1 MLDNELIFNAK
12 ESKGLLNLKDRFTA
26 VNFKN
31 YKALKRFSVTLNEFN
46 VLVGPNNA
54 GKSTI
59 VGAFRILSEGMRRAS
74 ARKAQFIDIPSIK
87 SMGYH
92 VPLED
97 LPVATENIFTNYD
110 ESEPAVIEFKLSSG
124 NKLKLIF
131 PHNNLCYL
139 VCEPIGKSV
148 HTPSEFRQCYNTS
161 VGFVPVLGPVEHNE
175 PLYQKEAAR
184 LALLTHRASRNFRNI
199 WYHYPDEFD
208 EFRELIKSTWP
219 GMDIEKP
226 EVDRSHKNPVLHMFC
241 PEERYPREIFWAGF
255 GFQVWCQMLTYI
267 VRAKEESLLII
278 DEPDIYLHSDLQR
291 QLVEILRQISPDI
304 LIATH
309 STEII
314 SEADPGDL
322 LIVNKKGQ
330 SAKRIK
336 NPTQLQTIFGV
347 LGSNLNPT
355 LTQLAKSRR
364 AVFVEGKDF
373 QVLSALSRKLGNQP
387 LANRS
392 DFAVIPVEG
401 FNPARVL
408 NFSEGIEL
416 TLGTKILKAVVFDR
430 DYRAPEEI
438 ANLLKDFNKYAAL
451 AHIHSRKEIENYLLV
466 PSVLQRTIEKRISD
480 RATRNG
486 TKDKFT
492 GDVQEILKCL
502 SNKMRSRV
510 NAQFMSKREKYLKA
524 ASPSAD
530 SATINEKMLEDFEE
544 LWSKMESRLEI
555 VPGKELLSMLNEYL
569 QSNFSVS
576 LTHSLI
582 VNAMKPEEIPEDIVK
597 LLEKLESFRTE
608 PV

>member
-1 MLDNELIFNAK
+1 M
-12 ESKGLLNLKDRFTA
+12 KDRFTGIT
-26 VNFKN
+26 FKN

-59 VGAFRILSEGMRRAS
+59 IGAFRILSEGI
-74 ARKAQFIDIPSIK
+74 RKAASRKAVHISDPSIK
-87 SMGYH
+87 KMGYH

-97 LPVATENIFTNYD
+97 LPVATENIFTDYD
-110 ESEPAVIEFKLSSG
+110 DSEPAVIEFKLASG
-124 NKLKLIF
+124 NKLRLVF
-131 PHNNLCYL
+131 PENNVCYL
-139 VCEPIGKSV
+139 ICEPKGKAV
-148 HTPSEFRQCYNTS
+148 TTPSAFKKTYNVT
-161 VGFVPVLGPVEHNE
+161 VGFVPILGPVEHNE
-175 PLYQKEAAR
+175 QLYQKEAAR

-199 WYHYPDEFD
+199 WYHYPDEF
-208 EFRELIKSTWP
+208 EQFRDLIKSTWP
-219 GMDIEKP
+219 GMDIQMPEIDSSYEK
-226 EVDRSHKNPVLHMFC
+226 PVLHMFC

-267 VRAKEESLLII
+267 VRANDDSILII

-291 QLVEILRQISPDI
+291 QLVEILRQAKPDI

-322 LIVNKKGQ
+322 LVVNKKGQ

-336 NPTQLQTIFGV
+336 NPTQLQSIFGV

-373 QVLSALSRKLGNQP
+373 QVLSSLARKIGNQS

-416 TLGTKILKAVVFDR
+416 TLGTNVLKAVIFDR
-430 DYRAPEEI
+430 DYRSPEEVKT
-438 ANLLKDFNKYAAL
+438 LLKDFNKYAVL
-451 AHIHSRKEIENYLLV
+451 AHIHQRKEIENYLLEPAV
-466 PSVLQRTIEKRISD
+466 IQRAIEKRIKERVARTGRDIALTDTAESMLRELSD
-480 RATRNG
+480 
-486 TKDKFT
+486 
-492 GDVQEILKCL
+492 
-502 SNKMRSRV
+502 KMKSKI
-510 NAQFMSKREKYLKA
+510 NAQFMSRREKYLKA
-524 ASPSAD
+524 ANPGLD
-530 SATINEKMLEDFEE
+530 PVTINERMLEEFDK
-544 LWSKMESRLEI
+544 LWSNMKTRLDI
-555 VPGKELLSMLNEYL
+555 VPGKDLLSSLNEHL
-569 QSNFSVS
+569 QDKYSIS
-576 LTHSLI
+576 LTTSFI
-582 VNAMKPEEIPEDIVK
+582 VNVIKKDEVPSEIVK
-597 LLEKLESFRTE
+597 LLEKLDEFRNE
-608 PV
+608 PVC